1 MQETCTLSFAIRPL
15 SDDEPV
21 RSILPIVNDVPLT
34 NLVEEFE
41 RGRRY
46 EPVGGYAGIVPTHF
60 NLGPVDKYYMGFNS
74 PLPNGRWYLLG
85 CECGEVGCWPLEVR
99 IRTNEEEIVWEGFR
113 QPFRPE
119 RDYTSFG
126 PFRFDLNQYRLAVTN
141 LAASFLK
148 SSVPRE

>member
-46 EPVGGYAGIVPTHF
+46 EPAGGYAGIVPAHF
-60 NLGPVDKYYMGFNS
+60 NLGPLDKYYMDSNS
-74 PLPNGRWYLLG
+74 PLPNGRRYLLG
-85 CECGEVGCWPLEVR
+85 CKCDEVGCWPLEVR
-99 IRTNEEEIVWEGFR
+99 ICTNEEEIVW
-113 QPFRPE
+113 
-119 RDYTSFG
+119 
-126 PFRFDLNQYRLAVTN
+126 
-141 LAASFLK
+141 
-148 SSVPRE
+148 